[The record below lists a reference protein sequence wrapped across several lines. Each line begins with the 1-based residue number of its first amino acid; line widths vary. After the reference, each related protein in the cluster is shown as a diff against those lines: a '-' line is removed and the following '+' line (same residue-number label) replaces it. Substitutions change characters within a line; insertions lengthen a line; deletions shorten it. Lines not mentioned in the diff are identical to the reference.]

1 MKALSTIL
9 LAAGALLLAGC
20 GPRNEFAQA
29 WQAIQAAR
37 SQNAAQQAQPTD
49 LRTGLTAAMLAEV
62 GRPTVLVTLPE
73 RDNVQALFFE
83 EAHNADTVTWLSV
96 ANEFVLLQRGVLSG
110 TRGLGD
116 DLMSADLAE
125 VHAALAGRR
134 TQAVRIHRR
143 LDGENHTVAESY
155 VCDYVRRPGTEA
167 VTAYLAQVQA
177 RRVDET
183 CTGIDRVFENRY
195 WLSGSGQVIRAVQWA
210 GESIG
215 YLNYERLRD

>member
-20 GPRNEFAQA
+20 GPRNEFVQA

-37 SQNAAQQAQPTD
+37 SQSAAQQAQPAD
-49 LRTGLTAAMLAEV
+49 LRTGLTPAMLAEV
-62 GRPTVLVTLPE
+62 GRPTILVTLPK

-83 EAHNADTVTWLSV
+83 EARNAHTVTWLSV

-110 TRGLGD
+110 TRGLGG

-125 VHAALAGRR
+125 VHAALAGGRA
-134 TQAVRIHRR
+134 QGVRIHRR
-143 LDGENHTVAESY
+143 LDGENHTVAQSY

-167 VTAYLAQVQA
+167 VTAYLTQVQA

-183 CTGIDRVFENRY
+183 CTGVDRVFENRY
-195 WLSGSGQVIRAVQWA
+195 WLSGSGRVIRAVQWV